1 MFNLASPEVWPEQLV
16 RSSMG
21 QVANIGDLYDAT
33 TDRFTGQSVLTAG
46 SPKAPVVNA
55 TRMESFRDDISID
68 NTFYDKLNTLL
79 DKKELGLKLSAVV
92 GLTVAEENIGV
103 FVDRESPATGGLF
116 VRTFT
121 NLHEKV
127 DNMTDIERL
136 LMSCDFTD
144 GRATHVVVGIDW
156 GATVA
161 VSLDR
166 IDTDVSY
173 DPSVNDDLQQHLQM
187 LVSVPTSG
195 ARRLNSRV
203 RHINSTYYIRC
214 FSNCLPQDDHSQV
227 HGASLE
233 DATLF
238 ISNLS
243 QLIHSVNNG
252 KGAPVRYIF
261 MPLSSLNAGVSWTPC
276 CGIADSVATEILSFL
291 HDLTLNHHD
300 LDSLAQYLA
309 GYQSY
314 VHEDELAKVDEFL
327 VGLQHAVKTLHDDIA
342 SVVVA
347 VRSGDLDQLQI
358 VDVVRAFSS
367 GNYSTENI
375 RAFYDSMQPII
386 QKTEFCD
393 ELIHEGI
400 VIIGNAQTDLS
411 DITRGPN
418 VYILYATEA
427 AKQRHMRLWQDNSCA
442 FLDIVRQEKKK
453 HAKAPGNSATA
464 FAYIDCDVVS
474 GATIAEEI
482 AIYRYK
488 NGQVICTDV
497 AEDCAVI
504 ASMNIAESSREKQ
517 LYHVRP
523 PRRAVVEIPCPG
535 ISNCGSGQRTWSCEV
550 CREQIEYGFDEFFY
564 CSCGKAPL
572 NTFSYK
578 CNGHTHGDDFVMH
591 QSHQVVREHLRNMK
605 PIRELNIL
613 FLGETGV
620 GKSTWIN
627 GFANY
632 ISYSTLS
639 EAERNDSVCL
649 IPTKFPMTN
658 ENFEDV
664 EVKTGEDKNED
675 QRDGR
680 SSTQMPKSYV
690 FRRGRTTVRI
700 IDTPGIG
707 DTRGIDQDRI
717 NLQNIM
723 THLSNLD
730 EINGICVL
738 LKPNNARLTVMFS
751 FCIKELLTH
760 LHRNACK
767 NIVFCFTNARGT
779 FYKPGDTLPALRQL
793 LATNTDIDLR
803 LCKETIYCI
812 DNESVRF
819 LAALKQGIKFDE
831 EEKKNYAISWEASV
845 KETNRL
851 IEYISSL
858 PPHKI
863 KNTLSLNDARRLIV
877 ALSRPL
883 AEITSTIQNNIAVVE
898 QRRREVLES
907 TKHKDD
913 LSNNLYI
920 PAIDLKTSPLNHP
933 RTVCTSSSCVK
944 HIAIAGVQKID
955 YVKHCHPHCY
965 LTGVPTDIVNCTALQ
980 QCAAMGGKQNCQMC
994 GCSWKVHMHITY
1006 ECTQVKTNIVDV
1018 NIQKQIQDKTVNI
1031 ETINQHLK
1039 SLEDRIRVLEDEKRQ
1054 VAEVSA
1060 KFGCFLKHNA
1070 IAPFNDAMLDYLE
1083 HLIEI
1088 ERGKVSAGG
1097 EKSTLT
1103 GLENMKS
1110 MYEEEVKILE
1120 RAIND
1125 PESTTRVPV
1134 TENIRSLYDH
1144 LCHLQITGPMLKNAM
1159 NAAEA
1164 ANVGAMQYNEQ
1175 RIRTYRRPPR
1185 PVYQTQRVNQPRR
1198 GWGDN
1203 PIGRLVQYVWR

>member
-1 MFNLASPEVWPEQLV
+1 M
-16 RSSMG
+16 RSSLG

-33 TDRFTGQSVLTAG
+33 SDCFTGQSVLTAG
-46 SPKAPVVNA
+46 SAQAPLVNA
-55 TRMESFRDDISID
+55 TLTESFRNEFSID
-68 NTFYDKLNTLL
+68 NNFYDKLDTLL
-79 DKKELGLKLSAVV
+79 DAKELGLKLSAAV
-92 GLTVAEENIGV
+92 GLTAAAGNVGT
-103 FVDRESPATGGLF
+103 FVNRGESPGTAGLF
-116 VRTFT
+116 VCTII
-121 NLHEKV
+121 NLHEQV

-136 LMSCDFTD
+136 VMSCDVTN

-161 VSLDR
+161 VCLDR
-166 IDTDVSY
+166 ADPDVSCE
-173 DPSVNDDLQQHLQM
+173 PSMSDDLQRHLQT
-187 LVSVPTSG
+187 LVSG
-195 ARRLNSRV
+195 ARPDFQVLSD
-203 RHINSTYYIRC
+203 INSTYSIRC
-214 FSNCLPQDDHSQV
+214 FSNCLPQDDHDQT
-227 HGASLE
+227 HATSLE
-233 DATLF
+233 DAISL
-238 ISNLS
+238 ISNLPG
-243 QLIHSVNNG
+243 LTHSVNDG
-252 KGAPVRYIF
+252 KGAPVRYIM
-261 MPLSSLNAGVSWTPC
+261 MPLSSLNGGVSWTPY
-276 CGIADSVATEILSFL
+276 CGIDDSVATETLSFL
-291 HDLTLNHHD
+291 RELTLKHRGLN
-300 LDSLAQYLA
+300 SLGLYLA
-309 GYQSY
+309 DHTSY
-314 VHEDELAKVDEFL
+314 VQEGELAKMDEFL
-327 VGLQHAVKTLHDDIA
+327 VGFQDAVKTLHGDIA
-342 SVVVA
+342 SAIVA
-347 VRSGDLDQLQI
+347 VRSGDLDQVQI
-358 VDVVRAFSS
+358 VNVIRSFSS

-375 RAFYDSMQPII
+375 PVKAFYDSIQPVI
-386 QKTEFCD
+386 QNTKFCD
-393 ELIHEGI
+393 ELMQEGI
-400 VIIGNAQTDLS
+400 VVVGNALTKLK
-411 DITRGPN
+411 DITGGSN
-418 VYILYATEA
+418 VYILYATET
-427 AKQRHMRLWQDNSCA
+427 AKQRHTRLWEENSCA
-442 FLDIVRQEKKK
+442 FLDIVRQEKKN
-453 HAKAPGNSATA
+453 HAKASGNIATA

-474 GATIAEEI
+474 GARIAEEI

-488 NGQVICTDV
+488 NGQIICSNV
-497 AEDCAVI
+497 AEDRAVI
-504 ASMNIAESSREKQ
+504 ASMNIAESSQERQ
-517 LYHVRP
+517 SFLARP
-523 PRRAVVEIPCPG
+523 PRRTVVELPCPG
-535 ISNCGSGQRTWSCEV
+535 RGRSNCGSGQRTWFCEV

-564 CSCGKAPL
+564 CACGKAPA

-578 CNGHTHGDDFVMH
+578 CNEHNHGDDFVMH
-591 QSHQVVREHLRNMK
+591 QSHQVVREHLKNLK

-639 EAERNDSVCL
+639 EAESNDSVCL
-649 IPTKFPMTN
+649 IPTKFTMTN
-658 ENFEDV
+658 ENFEEV
-664 EVKTGEDKNED
+664 EVKTGADKNED
-675 QRDGR
+675 QQVGH
-680 SSTQMPKSYV
+680 SSTQFPKSYV
-690 FRRGRTTVRI
+690 FRRGRINVRI

-738 LKPNNARLTVMFS
+738 LKPNNSRLTVMFS

-760 LHRNACK
+760 LHRDACK
-767 NIVFCFTNARGT
+767 NIVFCFTNARST